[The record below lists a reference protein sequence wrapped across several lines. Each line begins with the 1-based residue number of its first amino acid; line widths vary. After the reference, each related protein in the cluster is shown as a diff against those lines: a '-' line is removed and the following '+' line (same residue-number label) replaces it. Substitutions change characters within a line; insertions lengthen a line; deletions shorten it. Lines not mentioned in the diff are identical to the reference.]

1 MVRQLAGHLLPLK
14 RAEYMQRLSG
24 SPLHWHGHGGPDQ
37 SGGDQGPYQSGGC
50 SPEALDAQLCAV
62 HGFSEAKDQ
71 CVVIPDGDGLMLW
84 IVRWQSQ
91 TPARG
96 RVGLDQ

>member
-14 RAEYMQRLSG
+14 WAEYTQRLSG
-24 SPLHWHGHGGPDQ
+24 SPLHWHGPGGPD
-37 SGGDQGPYQSGGC
+37 QSGGC